1 MQKRKEKME
10 FRYYEMPKN
19 ELVLALTGEN
29 WVRSYG
35 EGIDYLHF
43 HNFIEIGICHY
54 GLGEVVLGDKHY
66 RFMEQSIVIIPPN
79 LPHTTNCDPGTMA
92 YWEWMYFDMEAV
104 LDDMFSK
111 DSLAARKM
119 KQHLYERPF
128 YFSSEDQPAMD
139 HILRMIKKE
148 MEEKKYFY
156 RESVK
161 GLLRTFIV
169 ELLRMRDGE
178 EQMKRKAVIIAPAIE
193 YVEEH
198 YSKPIKISS
207 MAKACSI
214 SESHFRRL
222 FLDHMNMKP
231 LDYVNLVRVHKA
243 CDMMQKTDYSMEEI
257 AYKTGFE
264 NISTFNRNFKKI
276 VEITPYQWK
285 KSSANYEGKLLNYK
299 ISAQKG
305 W

>member
-1 MQKRKEKME
+1 
-10 FRYYEMPKN
+10 
-19 ELVLALTGEN
+19 
-29 WVRSYG
+29 
-35 EGIDYLHF
+35 
-43 HNFIEIGICHY
+43 
-54 GLGEVVLGDKHY
+54 
-66 RFMEQSIVIIPPN
+66 
-79 LPHTTNCDPGTMA
+79 
-92 YWEWMYFDMEAV
+92 
-104 LDDMFSK
+104 
-111 DSLAARKM
+111 
-119 KQHLYERPF
+119 
-128 YFSSEDQPAMD
+128 
-139 HILRMIKKE
+139 